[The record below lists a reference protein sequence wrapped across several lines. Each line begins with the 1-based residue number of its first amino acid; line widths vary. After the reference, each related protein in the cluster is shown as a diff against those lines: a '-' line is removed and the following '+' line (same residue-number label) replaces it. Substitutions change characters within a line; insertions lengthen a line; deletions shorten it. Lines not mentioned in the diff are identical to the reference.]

1 MLAAGATL
9 QVALTDGVALG
20 NNGGVVTL
28 LDGAGLKVSGVAYT
42 AEDAHREGW
51 LVTF

>member
-1 MLAAGATL
+1 
-9 QVALTDGVALG
+9 VI
-20 NNGGVVTL
+20 TL